1 MYRRYVDGLAYIASY
16 MSTLTRK
23 SVKFELLEVCER
35 SFQVLKDRLTST
47 QVLILTRGTKD
58 YEVYFDA
65 SRVGLGC
72 VLM

>member
-1 MYRRYVDGLAYIASY
+1 MYRRYVDGLACIASY
-16 MSTLTRK
+16 MSTLTQK

-58 YEVYFDA
+58 YEVYCDA